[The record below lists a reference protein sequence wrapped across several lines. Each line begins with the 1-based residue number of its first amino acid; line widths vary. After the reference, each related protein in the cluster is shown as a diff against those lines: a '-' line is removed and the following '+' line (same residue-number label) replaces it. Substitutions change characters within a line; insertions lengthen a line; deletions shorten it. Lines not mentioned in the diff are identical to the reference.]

1 MEHIRK
7 EHVLNFGSPE
17 GEERIGPARPG
28 QLRQV
33 NAREILRLLR
43 LHNPCSCADLV
54 RHSGLSAPTVS
65 STIEHLRQKGLVERI
80 GPGASSGGRPP
91 GMLRFNDTFGYVVG
105 VDIGGTA
112 VRVVLANLNG
122 KIIGKWVGSLHESST
137 PKHVAALI
145 MSGIRRLQRRH
156 RIPAK
161 KLLAVAAGAPGIT
174 DARAGI
180 VFSAPNL
187 SGWKNVPLR
196 QILEDSARV
205 PVSIENDV
213 NLGALGESWS
223 GTARGVKNFVF
234 MAIGT
239 GIGAGI
245 FINGR
250 LYHGSVWAAGEI
262 GYLTVPGTE
271 QTRLAIHRPGPLE
284 SVIGGKGIERMWRD
298 MPNGNKNGA
307 HHQAKQLQATEIFD
321 LAHAGDERARE
332 VLEQTARILAS
343 AIADV
348 SAILDTS
355 LVVLGGRVGI
365 HPALLEATQRI
376 LVQNEVARPKLALS
390 TLGQEAQL
398 FGAIWLA
405 LKTAELR
412 ALP

>member
-7 EHVLNFGSPE
+7 ENVLNFGSPE

-43 LHNPCSCADLV
+43 SHNPCSCADLV

-65 STIEHLRQKGLVERI
+65 STIEQLRQKGLVERI

-91 GMLRFNDTFGYVVG
+91 GMLRFNDTFGYVAG

-122 KIIGKWVGSLHESST
+122 KVIGKWVGSLHEQST

-187 SGWKNVPLR
+187 SGWKDVPLR
-196 QILEDSARV
+196 QILEDCAKV
-205 PVSIENDV
+205 PVAIENDV

-250 LYHGSVWAAGEI
+250 LYHGSGWAAGEI

-298 MPNGNKNGA
+298 MPNGSESGV
-307 HHQAKQLQATEIFD
+307 HHPPSQLQATGIFD
-321 LAHAGDERARE
+321 LAQSGDQKAGE
-332 VLEQTARILAS
+332 VLLQTARILAS

-376 LVQNEVARPKLALS
+376 LEQNDVARPKLAPS
-390 TLGQEAQL
+390 SLGQEAQL

-405 LKTAELR
+405 LKVAEHR